1 MTPSRGYGLG
11 QGFRLAGMCRRPG
24 PGNLGGVTLR
34 CLLVDDNDHFLA
46 AACSLLER
54 DGLEVSGTAGTI
66 AGALGRAV
74 ELAPDVALVDV
85 NLGAENGFDLARRLS
100 PTPVIMISTHAGDDY
115 ADLVDESPAIGFL
128 SKLDLSGA
136 AVRALLSTPPGK

>member
-1 MTPSRGYGLG
+1 M
-11 QGFRLAGMCRRPG
+11 
-24 PGNLGGVTLR
+24 R

-54 DGLEVSGTAGTI
+54 DGLEVAGTAKTI
-66 AGALGRAV
+66 AGALGRAG

-85 NLGAENGFDLARRLS
+85 NLGAENGFDLARSLA

-136 AVRALLSTPPGK
+136 AVKELVSGPRER